1 VLSLSLAI
9 LLASAPRDGL
19 APLQPGVAQAG
30 TRFDLVL
37 RPQGDGCRFLLSD
50 AETDAPVTG
59 AKLGLQRFGKA
70 GTKAVDETAAAGRY
84 DGHYLADCGGAGEA
98 LVVNAAAAGGAD
110 LFTFTM
116 PAAPPAPA
124 KPPKTASIPVLAG
137 IVLLLAAWTLRR
149 HRGTRA
155 ALMGLCLLSA
165 GDAAAHGADEAGLP
179 IAPGSELGL
188 GQEIQFAL
196 GLRTARVTV
205 ASFEP
210 PAELGPAAPRTSPS
224 VPRSAV
230 VERDGKKLVFV
241 RLAPERFVAR
251 EVTLGWSSG
260 AYVAVEAGLQPGELA
275 VVSGGAFLRNGGASS
290 ASTPQGGPDHE
301 RGSAAASDL
310 PGAGATSSARPGAGA
325 TR

>member
-1 VLSLSLAI
+1 MFLLPLALLLSGT
-9 LLASAPRDGL
+9 PTDGL
-19 APLQPGVAQAG
+19 APLEPGLAQAG

-37 RPQGDGCRFLLSD
+37 RPGVDGCRLLLSD

-70 GTKAVDETAAAGRY
+70 GTKPIEGAATPGRY
-84 DGHYLADCGGAGEA
+84 EGHYLAECPPAGEA
-98 LVVNAAAAGGAD
+98 LVVNAAAASGAD

-116 PAAPPAPA
+116 PSAPVAPA
-124 KPPKTASIPVLAG
+124 KPPQTPKKASIPVVAGLA
-137 IVLLLAAWTLRR
+137 LLLAVWLLRR
-149 HRGTRA
+149 RGPWRA
-155 ALMGLCLLSA
+155 LVLGLALTLA

-205 ASFEP
+205 ASFQP
-210 PAELGPAAPRTSPS
+210 PLELGNAAPRSSPA

-260 AYVAVEAGLQPGELA
+260 AQVAVEAGLQPGELA
-275 VVSGGAFLRNGGASS
+275 VVAGAAFLRNGGATS
-290 ASTPQGGPDHE
+290 AGTHQWGPDDE
-301 RGSAAASDL
+301 RGFAAASHL
-310 PGAGATSSARPGAGA
+310 PEAGA